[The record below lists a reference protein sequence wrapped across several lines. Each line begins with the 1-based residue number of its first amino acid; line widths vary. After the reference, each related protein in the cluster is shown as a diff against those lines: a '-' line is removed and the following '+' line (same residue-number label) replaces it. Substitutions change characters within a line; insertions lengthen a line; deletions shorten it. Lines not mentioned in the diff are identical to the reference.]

1 MQTVP
6 NAKLYRSYADLA
18 AAQVE
23 GEDYRVVVV
32 PRATSRA
39 AIVPPH
45 GGSIEAHTSSI
56 ARQIAGTDLNLYLLE
71 GTRLAGNYRA
81 LHLTG
86 HGFDE
91 ARCLMLLSTCDEVVT
106 IHGCGLKRSRVL
118 LGGLDETLKT
128 RLHDAFLEVG
138 LESELG
144 GHSFPGREPHNI
156 CNMGATRAGVQLEL
170 TMAFRQSAAQT
181 HALATIVRT
190 VLGAA

>member
-39 AIVPPH
+39 AIVAPH

-71 GTRLAGNYRA
+71 GTRPAGNYKA
-81 LHLTG
+81 LHLTS
-86 HGFDE
+86 HRFDE
-91 ARCLMLLSTCDEVVT
+91 PRCLMLVSTCDQVLT
-106 IHGCGLKRSRVL
+106 IHGCGLKGSRLL
-118 LGGLDETLKT
+118 LGGLDEVLKK
-128 RLHDAFLEVG
+128 RLHDAFMKAG
-138 LESELG
+138 LESELT
-144 GHSFPGREPHNI
+144 GHSFPAAEPRNI
-156 CNMGATRAGVQLEL
+156 CNMGATGAGVQIEL
-170 TMAFRQSAAQT
+170 TMTLRQSATQT
-181 HALATIVRT
+181 GALATIVRS